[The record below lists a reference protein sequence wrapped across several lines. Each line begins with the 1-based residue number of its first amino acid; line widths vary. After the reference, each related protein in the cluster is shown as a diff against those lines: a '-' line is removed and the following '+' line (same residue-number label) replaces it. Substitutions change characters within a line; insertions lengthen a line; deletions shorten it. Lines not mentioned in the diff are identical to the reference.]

1 MKNLTKLLITLSSAL
16 TLALMSSF
24 NVDAE
29 DKPNKKRGQVY
40 FKMVCTVC
48 HMKIAGLSI
57 PPADY
62 TMEQWAVYFDADN
75 HDKTGKTGKTNNKV
89 SYYVSTEYRE
99 SIRDTNKAAKRF
111 MKLSNEQ
118 LYADV
123 RKFSVNGAKDS
134 DTPATCN

>member
-1 MKNLTKLLITLSSAL
+1 MRLSKTWVTLLSVAALLITFSSHAL
-16 TLALMSSF
+16 AGDL
-24 NVDAE
+24 
-29 DKPNKKRGQVY
+29 KPNKKRGQVY

-48 HMKIAGLSI
+48 HMQTVERSI

-62 TMEQWAVYFDADN
+62 TMEQWAAYFDADA
-75 HDKTGKTGKTNNKV
+75 HDKSGKTNPKL

-111 MKLSNEQ
+111 MKLDNEQ
-118 LYADV
+118 LFVDV
-123 RKFSVNGAKDS
+123 RKFAVNGAKDS

>member
-1 MKNLTKLLITLSSAL
+1 MMRFTKKWLVFLSVISLILTY
-16 TLALMSSF
+16 SF
-24 NVDAE
+24 GTFAA

-48 HMKIAGLSI
+48 HMTTAERTI

-62 TMEQWAVYFDADN
+62 TMEQWSTYFDTNA
-75 HDKTGKTGKTNNKV
+75 HDKTSKTNASV

-99 SIRDTNKAAKRF
+99 SISDSNKAAKRF
-111 MKLSNEQ
+111 LNLSNEQ
-118 LYADV
+118 LLADV
-123 RKFSVNGAKDS
+123 RKFAVTGAKDS

>member
-1 MKNLTKLLITLSSAL
+1 MRLSRTLVMILSVIALLFTYSVHTYA
-16 TLALMSSF
+16 A
-24 NVDAE
+24 DQ
-29 DKPNKKRGQVY
+29 KPNKKRGQVY

-48 HMKIAGLSI
+48 HLQTAERSI

-62 TMEQWAVYFDADN
+62 TMEQWGAYFDAN
-75 HDKTGKTGKTNNKV
+75 VHDKTGKTNSDL

-111 MKLSNEQ
+111 LKLNKEQ
-118 LYADV
+118 LFADV
-123 RKFSVNGAKDS
+123 RKFAVNGAKDS